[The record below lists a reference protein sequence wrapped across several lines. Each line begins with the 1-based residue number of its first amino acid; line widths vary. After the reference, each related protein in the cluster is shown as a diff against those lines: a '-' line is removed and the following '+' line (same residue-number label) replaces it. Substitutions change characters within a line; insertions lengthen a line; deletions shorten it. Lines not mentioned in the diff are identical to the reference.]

1 MSKTFS
7 EARPSTSPHASSAAS
22 HILHVC
28 RTLCAVPSLK
38 DEGGDSSIA
47 VLSFPSVFLRT
58 IAFTT

>member
-1 MSKTFS
+1 MSKTFLRLVLVRHRTL
-7 EARPSTSPHASSAAS
+7 ARLP

-38 DEGGDSSIA
+38 EEGGDSSIA